1 MRWLCERIATRLSR
15 GLSAKL
21 RLKILRR
28 RTRLPPVFQSDL
40 SDILRLLVVTQGFT
54 FKAEEG
60 RFALRAI
67 TESCGSDARR
77 FSNSRF
83 AF

>member
-1 MRWLCERIATRLSR
+1 MRQLCERIATRLSR
-15 GLSAKL
+15 GLSAK
-21 RLKILRR
+21 
-28 RTRLPPVFQSDL
+28 PPAQDFAPTHASRPDFQSDL
-40 SDILRLLVVTQGFT
+40 SVILRLLVVTQGFT

-60 RFALRAI
+60 RFALRVI
-67 TESCGSDARR
+67 TESWGSDARR